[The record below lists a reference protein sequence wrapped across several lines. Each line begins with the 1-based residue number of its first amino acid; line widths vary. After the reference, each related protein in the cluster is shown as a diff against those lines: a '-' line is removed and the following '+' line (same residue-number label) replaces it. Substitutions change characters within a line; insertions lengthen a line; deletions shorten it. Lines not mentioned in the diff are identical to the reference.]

1 MTDQALCRFLEWDSD
16 SSVCGSPAPR
26 CPGWRRTRHPRS
38 WTVCRANAID
48 LLYFLADSD
57 DPPTIRLAEDH
68 GFRLVDLRVTLDRTL
83 QVPAHAPQ
91 YAVRTAQPGDLPA
104 LRAMARAGFRQSRF
118 YADPHIPAGRAG
130 ALYEIWVD
138 KRLNDPTSRVLVV
151 DTDGEA
157 AGFITC
163 LFDGAD
169 GAIDLFSVGEA
180 ARGRGIGQALV
191 QGALAWFGEQG
202 AQRASVVTQGRNIA
216 ALRLYQRCGFVTRP
230 FSSGITAGSRTITLR
245 IPDRINPARPNNG
258 TIRSGT

>member
-16 SSVCGSPAPR
+16 FFGVRVARAQVSRLAPDTASALLD
-26 CPGWRRTRHPRS
+26 W
-38 WTVCRANAID
+38 CRANAID

-130 ALYEIWVD
+130 ALYEIWVE
-138 KRLNDPTSRVLVV
+138 KRLNEPTSRVLVV

-216 ALRLYQRCGFVTRP
+216 AQRLYQRCGFVTRAVQLWYHRW
-230 FSSGITAGSRTITLR
+230 FAH
-245 IPDRINPARPNNG
+245 DHPAD
-258 TIRSGT
+258 S